1 MIIFSS
7 ADMEA
12 SRGAIHKGMRETPIT
27 EQKSRYSKSATR
39 LAAGRTRA
47 QAIGMLKKYPIHAVA
62 VAALLGF
69 TLGAFSDVRRFK
81 RS

>member
-12 SRGAIHKGMRETPIT
+12 SRGAIHKATRETPLH
-27 EQKSRYSKSATR
+27 EQTSPYSKTPAR
-39 LAAGRTRA
+39 KAADRIGA
-47 QAIGMLKKYPIHAVA
+47 QVAGTLRKYPIYVA
-62 VAALLGF
+62 SAGVLLGF
-69 TLGAFSDVRRFK
+69 VLGAFSDVRRSK